1 MIDSRGA
8 TPVTDRPTILELSD
22 AGHHPDAISRTLG
35 ISTASVYTVLR
46 AERPNRPRK
55 PRPRT
60 SDLPYRIRGL
70 RSGGIKPGR
79 IAELLRCS
87 RTFVYRVL
95 VTTESL
101 PPPPY

>member
-1 MIDSRGA
+1 M
-8 TPVTDRPTILELSD
+8 TNPTRPTILELSD
-22 AGHHPDAISRTLG
+22 AGHHPAAIARALS
-35 ISTASVYTVLR
+35 ISVGSVYAVLR
-46 AERPNRPRK
+46 VERPNRPRK

-79 IAELLRCS
+79 IAELLDCS

-95 VTTESL
+95 AAPL

>member
-1 MIDSRGA
+1 MTSP
-8 TPVTDRPTILELSD
+8 THPTILELSD
-22 AGHHPDAISRTLG
+22 AGHHPAAIAQRLG

-79 IAELLRCS
+79 IAVLLECS

-95 VTTESL
+95 ATPI

>member
-1 MIDSRGA
+1 MTS
-8 TPVTDRPTILELSD
+8 PTRHSILELSD
-22 AGHHPDAISRTLG
+22 AGHHPAAIARALS
-35 ISTASVYTVLR
+35 ISVGSIYTVLR

-79 IAELLRCS
+79 IAVLLECS